1 MRVKERKL
9 IKKVKAGDDEA
20 LEKLFVLYKPLV
32 NSVVKKYYLGHYDRN
47 DWEQEAM
54 IIC

>member
-32 NSVVKKYYLGHYDRN
+32 NSVVKSIT
-47 DWEQEAM
+47 WVIMIAM
-54 IIC
+54 IGNRRP